1 MAVRRLCGNTPT
13 MGKVRQLCGELAPPP
28 HGEPEGAPPGI
39 RAVYFANGGIM
50 ELNKSGFYP
59 QPERHDGV
67 LSAVIAGFVAGV
79 TATITMLK
87 LVR

>member
-1 MAVRRLCGNTPT
+1 MPRIWGRYASCA
-13 MGKVRQLCGELAPPP
+13 GELAPPP
-28 HGEPEGAPPGI
+28 HAEPEGAPPEI
-39 RAVYFANGGIM
+39 RAVYFGNGGIM
-50 ELNKSGFYP
+50 VLNKSGFYP

-67 LSAVIAGFVAGV
+67 LSAIIAGFVAGV

>member
-1 MAVRRLCGNTPT
+1 MAVRRLCGNAPT
-13 MGKVRQLCGELAPPP
+13 MGKVRQLCEELAPPP

-39 RAVYFANGGIM
+39 RAVYFANGGVM
-50 ELNKSGFYP
+50 ELNKSEFYP

>member
-1 MAVRRLCGNTPT
+1 MAVRRLCGNALD
-13 MGKVRQLCGELAPPP
+13 MGKVRQLCGELAPPL

-39 RAVYFANGGIM
+39 RAVYFANGEIM
-50 ELNKSGFYP
+50 ELNKSDFYP

-67 LSAVIAGFVAGV
+67 LSAIIAGFVAGV

>member
-1 MAVRRLCGNTPT
+1 MPRIWGRYASCA
-13 MGKVRQLCGELAPPP
+13 GELAPPP
-28 HGEPEGAPPGI
+28 HGEPEGATPGI

-50 ELNKSGFYP
+50 ELNKSEFYP

>member
-1 MAVRRLCGNTPT
+1 MPRIWGRYASCA
-13 MGKVRQLCGELAPPP
+13 GELAPPP

-39 RAVYFANGGIM
+39 RAVYFAKGGIM
-50 ELNKSGFYP
+50 ELSKSGFYP

>member
-1 MAVRRLCGNTPT
+1 

-28 HGEPEGAPPGI
+28 HGEPGGAPPGI
-39 RAVYFANGGIM
+39 RAVYFTNGGIM
-50 ELNKSGFYP
+50 ELSKSEFYP

-67 LSAVIAGFVAGV
+67 LSAIIAGFVAGV

>member
-1 MAVRRLCGNTPT
+1 
-13 MGKVRQLCGELAPPP
+13 
-28 HGEPEGAPPGI
+28 
-39 RAVYFANGGIM
+39 M
-50 ELNKSGFYP
+50 ELNKSEFYP

-67 LSAVIAGFVAGV
+67 LSAIIAGFVAGV

>member
-1 MAVRRLCGNTPT
+1 
-13 MGKVRQLCGELAPPP
+13 
-28 HGEPEGAPPGI
+28 
-39 RAVYFANGGIM
+39 M
-50 ELNKSGFYP
+50 ELSNSEFYP

>member
-1 MAVRRLCGNTPT
+1 MRRLCGNAPD

-39 RAVYFANGGIM
+39 RAVYFEIGGVM
-50 ELNKSGFYP
+50 ELNKSEFYP

>member
-1 MAVRRLCGNTPT
+1 MPALQEHVRDIDAVKTRLP
-13 MGKVRQLCGELAPPP
+13 RIEHDLAF
-28 HGEPEGAPPGI
+28 A
-39 RAVYFANGGIM
+39 RVARTAVYFANGGIM
-50 ELNKSGFYP
+50 ELNKSEFYP